1 MNGRK
6 QAASLKKA
14 PRGTGASAVSG
25 NGKAPPAAGKA
36 APAPR
41 VTVPRAAPEDLP
53 ADLNRRIVGWKE
65 QGIHRAKL
73 AITDVDGVMRGKYLS
88 LDKFASVA
96 RDGGGFCDCV
106 LGWDVEDRLYDNA
119 SYTGWHTA
127 FPDAP
132 YRLDLSTERRLPDE
146 GGIPF
151 FLGNFVDPG
160 SGELHDLCPRSVLQ
174 RVLERAASMG
184 FGVKCGFEYEF
195 FVFDETPQSV
205 RQKRYKD
212 LTPLTPGN
220 FGYSVL
226 RNSAQSDLFNA
237 LMDYCAAIGTPI
249 EGLHCE
255 TGPGVWEA
263 ALAADEALKAA
274 DNAALFKTF
283 AKVFFQ
289 KRGKMAT
296 FMAKWSLDYPGQS
309 GHLHQSL
316 YDLATGEPVF
326 RQDPQTGGHSR
337 SRGADPSPGARH
349 GMSPTMERY
358 VAGMQKYLKP
368 FLVMSAP
375 TINSYTRL
383 VKGAWAPTSSTWGVE
398 NRTTALRVIPG
409 AAKSQRVEFRLGAA
423 DGNPYLVAAA
433 CIASGLLGIER
444 KLALGEPVKAS
455 AYEVQDSLP
464 EELQLAGNLRDS
476 VRNFRASREAAEVF
490 GKAFADHFAATREWE
505 CRQHEKAITDWQL
518 GRYFE
523 II

>member
-6 QAASLKKA
+6 QVPSSRQDSRAAPAGSRA
-14 PRGTGASAVSG
+14 ARG
-25 NGKAPPAAGKA
+25 NGKGTSAPAAGA
-36 APAPR
+36 AGDPA
-41 VTVPRAAPEDLP
+41 
-53 ADLNRRIVGWKE
+53 RRIAAWKE
-65 QGIHRAKL
+65 QGIRRVKL

-106 LGWDVEDRLYDNA
+106 LGWDVEDKLYDNVKF
-119 SYTGWHTA
+119 TGWHTA

-132 YRLDLSTERRLPDE
+132 FRLDLSTERRLADE

-151 FLGNFVDPG
+151 FLGEFTDAKTGGRHP
-160 SGELHDLCPRSVLQ
+160 LCPRSLLQKVLD
-174 RVLERAASMG
+174 RAKAMG
-184 FGVKCGFEYEF
+184 FGAKIGFEYEF
-195 FVFDETPQSV
+195 FVFDETPHSV
-205 RQKRYKD
+205 RQKRYRD
-212 LTPLTPGN
+212 LKPLTPGN

-263 ALAADEALKAA
+263 ALSADEALKAA

-289 KRGKMAT
+289 KRDKMAT

-316 YDLATGEPVF
+316 FDLATGEPVF
-326 RQDPQTGGHSR
+326 SAP
-337 SRGADPSPGARH
+337 PGAGVRH
-349 GMSPTMERY
+349 GMSPLMERY
-358 VAGMQKYLKP
+358 VAGMQRYLKP

-383 VKGAWAPTSSTWGVE
+383 VKGAWAPTSATWGVE

-409 AAKSQRVEFRLGAA
+409 SKKSQRVEFRLGAA

-433 CIASGLLGIER
+433 CIASGLLGVER
-444 KLALGEPVKAS
+444 KLKLGEPVKAS

-464 EELQLAGNLRDS
+464 EDLRLAGNLRDS
-476 VRNFRASREAAEVF
+476 LRHFRASPEAAEVF
-490 GKAFADHFAATREWE
+490 GQAFVEHFAATREWE
-505 CRQHEKAITDWQL
+505 CREHERVITDWQL
-518 GRYFE
+518 QRYFE

>member
-6 QAASLKKA
+6 VGSASTKK
-14 PRGTGASAVSG
+14 PII
-25 NGKAPPAAGKA
+25 
-36 APAPR
+36 
-41 VTVPRAAPEDLP
+41 PRAAPEDIP
-53 ADLNRRIVGWKE
+53 KDLTRRIADWKE
-65 QGIHRAKL
+65 QGIQRVKL

-88 LDKFASVA
+88 LEKFASVA
-96 RDGGGFCDCV
+96 KDGGGFCDCV
-106 LGWDVEDRLYDNA
+106 LGWDVEDKLYDNVT
-119 SYTGWHTA
+119 YTGWHTA

-132 YRLDLSTERRLPDE
+132 FRLDLATERRLPDE

-151 FLGNFVDPG
+151 FLGNFVDPKTA
-160 SGELHDLCPRSVLQ
+160 EPHALCPRSVFQ
-174 RVLERAASMG
+174 RVLKRAADLG

-195 FVFDETPQSV
+195 FVFDETPHSV

-212 LTPLTPGN
+212 LVPLTPGN

-237 LMDYCAAIGTPI
+237 LMDYSAALGNPI

-263 ALAADEALKAA
+263 ALTACDALRAA
-274 DNAALFKTF
+274 DNAAMFKTF
-283 AKVFFQ
+283 TKVFFQ
-289 KRGKMAT
+289 KRDKLAT

-316 YDLATGEPVF
+316 FHLDTGDPVF
-326 RQDPQTGGHSR
+326 HK
-337 SRGADPSPGARH
+337 ADGRH
-349 GMSPTMERY
+349 GMSPVMERY
-358 VAGMQKYLKP
+358 VAGMQKYLKS
-368 FLVMSAP
+368 FLIMSAP
-375 TINSYTRL
+375 TVNSYTRL

-409 AAKSQRVEFRLGAA
+409 SPKSQRVEFRLGAA

-444 KLALGEPVKAS
+444 KLTLGDPVKAS
-455 AYEVQDSLP
+455 AYEVQDGLP
-464 EELQLAGNLRDS
+464 EELQLASNLRDS
-476 VRNFRASREAAEVF
+476 LRNFRASKEAKEVF
-490 GKAFADHFAATREWE
+490 GAAFAEHFADTREWE
-505 CRQHEKAITDWQL
+505 AREHERVITDWQL
-518 GRYFE
+518 SRYFE